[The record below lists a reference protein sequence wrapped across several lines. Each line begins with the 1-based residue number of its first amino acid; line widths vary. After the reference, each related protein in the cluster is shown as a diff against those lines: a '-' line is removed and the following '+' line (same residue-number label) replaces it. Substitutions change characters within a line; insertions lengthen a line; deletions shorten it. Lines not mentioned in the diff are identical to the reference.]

1 MRRAPPGAAA
11 RPQRPLAADEDED
24 AGATKRARGPGSA
37 VVGRWQEM
45 PVRSSSMGSL
55 RAGAAAAGGAAP
67 AAPRRPR
74 EAGVVEAEQFM
85 KYFHLV
91 PAAVRPRGCSSHG
104 KVASDWGTREQLSS
118 QSPNTKLA
126 LCDQ

>member
-1 MRRAPPGAAA
+1 MKPFPVNISTEGSPLCRAKRGAPPGSAA

-55 RAGAAAAGGAAP
+55 RAGAAAGGAGGAAP
-67 AAPRRPR
+67 AAPPR
-74 EAGVVEAEQFM
+74 EPGVVEAEQFM

-91 PAAVRPRGCSSHG
+91 PAAVRPRGCSSYG
-104 KVASDWGTREQLSS
+104 KVA
-118 QSPNTKLA
+118 
-126 LCDQ
+126 